1 MKKLLFMTPL
11 LKGIVYLCHRENL
24 HIYELGMT
32 ECSRQNYGK
41 ISPFS
46 SDPLIFVFFFLQALF
61 NFLKTQKDLYLAV
74 SLLGSL
80 KRVRCVFFIYI

>member
-1 MKKLLFMTPL
+1 MLDMKKLLFMTPL

-24 HIYELGMT
+24 HIYELGMA

-46 SDPLIFVFFFLQALF
+46 SDPLIFVLIFFFF
-61 NFLKTQKDLYLAV
+61 KHYLI
-74 SLLGSL
+74 
-80 KRVRCVFFIYI
+80 F